1 MDYARHQS
9 DPGVDLQEAA
19 ALVFIGLSSIYLTAL
34 IDSPA
39 AERSRFAD
47 ACLRFLEMLRVMVL
61 VTRAGRSGG
70 SDSVASAMDQRS

>member
-34 IDSPA
+34 IDYPA

-47 ACLRFLEMLRVMVL
+47 A
-61 VTRAGRSGG
+61 
-70 SDSVASAMDQRS
+70 